1 MRFILYMLFG
11 VGGVLVA
18 LALGMVFF
26 SDDETAEVAP
36 QTQSID
42 VPAKPV
48 DAPKRVAVDDI
59 LAPQLDVVTSE
70 TPSVDMKNIAPP
82 TLKIEIARVKPCL
95 LYTSPSPRDYAASR
109 MPSSA

>member
-42 VPAKPV
+42 VLKSAEVDGTPARQP
-48 DAPKRVAVDDI
+48 
-59 LAPQLDVVTSE
+59 DVVKSE
-70 TPSVDMKNIAPP
+70 TPSLDMKNIALP
-82 TLKIEIARVKPCL
+82 TLNIDCL
-95 LYTSPSPRDYAASR
+95 LYTSPSPRDQRGSR

>member
-1 MRFILYMLFG
+1 VRFFLYILFG

-26 SDDETAEVAP
+26 SDDERAEVAL

-48 DAPKRVAVDDI
+48 DAPKSAAVDDTP
-59 LAPQLDVVTSE
+59 APQVDVVKSE
-70 TPSVDMKNIAPP
+70 TPSLFSV
-82 TLKIEIARVKPCL
+82 
-95 LYTSPSPRDYAASR
+95 
-109 MPSSA
+109 